1 MDYTGCL
8 ALNALASL
16 TGVTY
21 IDCWMLY
28 SPPGVLP
35 LALVAEVPDKVVQRR
50 DEPLNARAVAPHE
63 PVAVNVALGVA
74 RKLAS
79 ASSVGRVKHSAYVGV
94 VVHGVGV
101 VFRPAA
107 HEHVVR
113 AGAFYQAFRHGGNGR
128 QEGVQGHKRQ
138 HLNDLHGEAGVSCSP
153 VYWYRYVSHD
163 DAEQARNKRDMI
175 KFTAKNDGSNN
186 NRKMRGKHVALPVDC
201 FCDFSRSSLD
211 NRIFVL
217 I

>member
-1 MDYTGCL
+1 M
-8 ALNALASL
+8 AK
-16 TGVTY
+16 
-21 IDCWMLY
+21 
-28 SPPGVLP
+28 
-35 LALVAEVPDKVVQRR
+35 VPDKGVQGRE
-50 DEPLNARAVAPHE
+50 EPLNACTVGPHE
-63 PVAVNVALGVA
+63 PVAVNLALGVA
-74 RKLAS
+74 RKLES
-79 ASSVGRVKHSAYVGV
+79 VINVGRVKHLADVGV
-94 VVHGVGV
+94 VVHGVGFI
-101 VFRPAA
+101 FRPAA
-107 HEHVVR
+107 HERVVR
-113 AGAFYQAFRHGGNGR
+113 AGALCQAFRHGGNGR
-128 QEGVQGHKRQ
+128 QEGVQGCKGQ